1 MFFLQEGNVYA
12 DSSYFTSS
20 PVFYATVGIQYT
32 YDVTYYGGNATLV
45 VLSSPSWLKLNKNN
59 VLSGIPTNSGNSNTV
74 SIALENG
81 GNVIETQNFG
91 ITVSSSNVS
100 PGASISVTPTTT
112 TGIVKETSTPT
123 PTLTPTSTASIG
135 SDFSVI
141 SDGFQNISPKN
152 NVRIQGNSI
161 IFQGDFI
168 YQNNVNIG
176 EFEFLL
182 DGKNINSYI
191 NLSQTPEGIK
201 FFYNDQSLP
210 IGNHVFIMKYGTYNS
225 KINFSNGYGSV
236 GFLSFNNELIALIL
250 LLTAIASIFLLFKIL
265 KRKPKV

>member
-20 PVFYATVGIQYT
+20 PIFYATVGTQYT

-45 VLSSPSWLKLNKNN
+45 VLSSPSWLKLTQNN

-100 PGASISVTPTTT
+100 PGASISVTPTTS
-112 TGIVKETSTPT
+112 IVKETSTT
-123 PTLTPTSTASIG
+123 TPTSTPTPTASIE

-152 NVRIQGNSI
+152 NVRIQGNNI

-168 YQNNVNIG
+168 YQKNVNIG
-176 EFEFLL
+176 KFEFLL
-182 DGKNINSYI
+182 DGKNINSYM
-191 NLSQTPEGIK
+191 NLSQTQEGIK

-210 IGNHVFIMKYGTYNS
+210 IFT
-225 KINFSNGYGSV
+225 F
-236 GFLSFNNELIALIL
+236 F
-250 LLTAIASIFLLFKIL
+250 
-265 KRKPKV
+265 